1 MPPQPYDIAWAIAM
15 TGINNTADAKAIAT
29 IPAFIYFTK
38 IKATRVF
45 KKLLTICTNDLYRSP

>member
-1 MPPQPYDIAWAIAM
+1 M

-45 KKLLTICTNDLYRSP
+45 KKAAHDLY